1 MNVEKYLE
9 TLELPALSVKKESTF
24 ESAESGPATLTG
36 EDQVIAIGS
45 QIAEFA
51 SSVAEDIREDISNS
65 LLLAQLAA
73 DKAAGTPDN
82 AQEWYNAYIDVLKN
96 IGWLVEDAS
105 WNMQEFDGVTAEV
118 HKAVIP
124 VITAALGASGIT
136 SALII
141 DLLNGLAEVSKDQP
155 WITLFD
161 KASKRAYGGQ
171 FQISYIHTPPGG
183 KPVMV
188 VAFFGLEGDTT
199 LVQVLFLKLSESSI
213 NLSQGKSSLSI
224 NEEAFRDAAPK
235 VQKKVA
241 GYVSDFID
249 NLDLT

>member
-1 MNVEKYLE
+1 MCIRDRNVEKYLE

-45 QIAEFA
+45 QIAELA

-118 HKAVIP
+118 H
-124 VITAALGASGIT
+124 LS
-136 SALII
+136 LIH
-141 DLLNGLAEVSKDQP
+141 
-155 WITLFD
+155 
-161 KASKRAYGGQ
+161 
-171 FQISYIHTPPGG
+171 ISEPTRPY
-183 KPVMV
+183 
-188 VAFFGLEGDTT
+188 
-199 LVQVLFLKLSESSI
+199 
-213 NLSQGKSSLSI
+213 
-224 NEEAFRDAAPK
+224 
-235 VQKKVA
+235 
-241 GYVSDFID
+241 
-249 NLDLT
+249 